1 MLPTICFPFSTFTL
15 RVLSMKLLR
24 QEKVQFHTKCN
35 SVIELLP
42 LLSVSVAVVKFIYSS
57 KVYQPFNYPM
67 LIPVTFHHA
76 NNIFFAKKLYYQKS
90 LFHPL
95 FFSAG
100 FKRVALEKAKK

>member
-1 MLPTICFPFSTFTL
+1 
-15 RVLSMKLLR
+15 MKLLR

-76 NNIFFAKKLYYQKS
+76 NNIFFAKKTILPKIS
-90 LFHPL
+90 FSSIV
-95 FFSAG
+95 FFSW
-100 FKRVALEKAKK
+100 F